1 MHEILTIT
9 FRERPGSKFVDRG
22 EYSFLWNEGEDIVDS
37 DRWTDVVREGMVF
50 EMAIILRRNER
61 GTAMTSQVC
70 PRCKMLCYPSERLE
84 DLVSVPV

>member
-1 MHEILTIT
+1 M
-9 FRERPGSKFVDRG
+9 DRG

-50 EMAIILRRNER
+50 EMAIILRRNEK

-70 PRCKMLCYPSERLE
+70 PCRKMLCYPSERLKGWK
-84 DLVSVPV
+84 PW